1 MMRKSAWYKNNF
13 REIKHSLERYLAIVA
28 IIALGVGFF
37 SGLKITRS
45 AMVKSLDT
53 YAYSQKMYDFRL
65 ISTLGFTEED
75 VQYFAQLEGM
85 TAEGAISMDF
95 IADIG
100 TENEVVLRAHSIT
113 EKVNRLNILYGR
125 MAETGSECVV
135 DSRFFSPD
143 MLGSKIR
150 VSSTNDDD
158 TLDAFTYDEYTIVG
172 IANSPNYLN
181 YDRGTTSL
189 AGGSVYAFIYIPE
202 DGFSVDYYTEILVR
216 LDGYREVYSD
226 EYEDAIS
233 EKEMVLKEQLEERGK
248 KRYQD
253 IVDEARQ
260 KVYDAQKEYDEAYE
274 KYLAEKADT
283 EEKLNQAWEELEQAR
298 QEIEKQE
305 KRLKDAQQKIAAG
318 ERDYQKSVQ
327 DYEKAIEEYE
337 QEKAKI
343 LAELKS
349 RQEELDKNRTSV
361 VSAMKQIENSGVLNQ
376 YHQLSETI
384 RSLEEMLSR
393 IGNSESQ
400 EYAAIEAQLN
410 QARMALVQIE
420 ETGIIDQ
427 YAELQEALAQIDAG
441 QKELDQAKEEAN
453 RKLSAAEAQL
463 AELKS
468 KLDFARNEIDKNKR
482 EAQKGWKALEK
493 GKAEYEKGLADYEV
507 AKKEAEEAFAK
518 AEEELR
524 EAKKEI
530 DDAWKKVDDIPK
542 PKVYV
547 LTRKQNIGYISFE
560 NDSAIVEGIAKV
572 LPIFFFLVAALVCS
586 TTMTR
591 MVDEQRTQI
600 GTLKALGYSDGAII
614 RKYTFYSGSAAILGC
629 TIGYI
634 LGTKYFPLAIWE
646 AYSVLYGFSS
656 IEYVFDASLAA
667 ISLGA
672 SLLCSVG
679 VTYISCKAELM
690 EVPAQLLRP
699 KAPQPGKRVL
709 LEYIPAL
716 WNRIS
721 FLHKVSIR
729 NILRYKRRFFMTVLG
744 IAGCTALVVAA
755 MGVRDSIRN
764 IVNDQFDTITIYDYT
779 ISFTEAQSEQE
790 REKFVQE
797 FSNVLSQCV
806 FVCTDEM
813 EVVQGDRVKKVSVVA
828 TDDPD
833 ITKVIALYLNGEP
846 VPYPDFG
853 QVVINDK
860 LAEEFGLTQGDT
872 ITIRYNGVDMVEA
885 KISGIFENYVGNY
898 LFMTAETYEALFGK
912 EALYKNAYAKTDQK
926 DLYLVSAQ
934 LSKGKGVASVSV
946 LNDLRIMVN
955 NMMQSLDYII
965 WLVIACAGTLGFVV
979 IYNLN
984 NINIMERNREIA
996 TLKVLGFYP
1005 WETRSYVFRETIIL
1019 TVIGCIF
1026 GLGFG
1031 KLLHEFVMDQIN
1043 IEMVSFKKQIFGL
1056 SYLIAV
1062 IVTFM
1067 ITFLVNLM
1075 LQKKIEKINMAE
1087 SLKSIE

>member
-1 MMRKSAWYKNNF
+1 
-13 REIKHSLERYLAIVA
+13 
-28 IIALGVGFF
+28 
-37 SGLKITRS
+37 
-45 AMVKSLDT
+45 
-53 YAYSQKMYDFRL
+53 
-65 ISTLGFTEED
+65 
-75 VQYFAQLEGM
+75 
-85 TAEGAISMDF
+85 
-95 IADIG
+95 
-100 TENEVVLRAHSIT
+100 
-113 EKVNRLNILYGR
+113 
-125 MAETGSECVV
+125 
-135 DSRFFSPD
+135 
-143 MLGSKIR
+143 
-150 VSSTNDDD
+150 
-158 TLDAFTYDEYTIVG
+158 
-172 IANSPNYLN
+172 
-181 YDRGTTSL
+181 
-189 AGGSVYAFIYIPE
+189 
-202 DGFSVDYYTEILVR
+202 
-216 LDGYREVYSD
+216 
-226 EYEDAIS
+226 
-233 EKEMVLKEQLEERGK
+233 
-248 KRYQD
+248 
-253 IVDEARQ
+253 
-260 KVYDAQKEYDEAYE
+260 
-274 KYLAEKADT
+274 
-283 EEKLNQAWEELEQAR
+283 
-298 QEIEKQE
+298 
-305 KRLKDAQQKIAAG
+305 
-318 ERDYQKSVQ
+318 
-327 DYEKAIEEYE
+327 
-337 QEKAKI
+337 
-343 LAELKS
+343 
-349 RQEELDKNRTSV
+349 
-361 VSAMKQIENSGVLNQ
+361 
-376 YHQLSETI
+376 
-384 RSLEEMLSR
+384 
-393 IGNSESQ
+393 
-400 EYAAIEAQLN
+400 
-410 QARMALVQIE
+410 
-420 ETGIIDQ
+420 
-427 YAELQEALAQIDAG
+427 
-441 QKELDQAKEEAN
+441 
-453 RKLSAAEAQL
+453 
-463 AELKS
+463 
-468 KLDFARNEIDKNKR
+468 
-482 EAQKGWKALEK
+482 
-493 GKAEYEKGLADYEV
+493 
-507 AKKEAEEAFAK
+507 
-518 AEEELR
+518 
-524 EAKKEI
+524 
-530 DDAWKKVDDIPK
+530 
-542 PKVYV
+542 
-547 LTRKQNIGYISFE
+547 
-560 NDSAIVEGIAKV
+560 
-572 LPIFFFLVAALVCS
+572 
-586 TTMTR
+586 
-591 MVDEQRTQI
+591 
-600 GTLKALGYSDGAII
+600 
-614 RKYTFYSGSAAILGC
+614 
-629 TIGYI
+629 
-634 LGTKYFPLAIWE
+634 
-646 AYSVLYGFSS
+646 
-656 IEYVFDASLAA
+656 
-667 ISLGA
+667 
-672 SLLCSVG
+672 
-679 VTYISCKAELM
+679 
-690 EVPAQLLRP
+690 
-699 KAPQPGKRVL
+699 
-709 LEYIPAL
+709 
-716 WNRIS
+716 
-721 FLHKVSIR
+721 
-729 NILRYKRRFFMTVLG
+729 MTVLG